1 MDKLKTA
8 IIPAA
13 GRGKRML
20 SVTDNFPK
28 AMIPYKG
35 KPIIGHQINWLI
47 KNGYNNLFIVTSY
60 KKEKIID
67 YVSRK
72 YSHLI
77 NLNFVAQE
85 NLNGLSSAILDALT
99 SFDNSTINSE
109 KFLVLLSDVLPLEDL
124 DDSYDNFICTS
135 VIEDNNISRWC
146 LVETDENENIVKFYD
161 KPEYDVSTRKNIVG
175 IYGFT
180 DFNKMKTFLNKQMW
194 TSSGLI
200 KNEFQFSY
208 ALNEYNKEIS
218 LKSYKYDN
226 FLDFGE
232 YDKLSAAKKNQTR
245 HFNSIEIVDCED
257 GTKKVIKKS
266 KNVEKMSD
274 ERNWLYHSPI
284 AKEFGPKVLGSPEP
298 GSYEM
303 EFIESHPMQEL
314 YCFGILNEQQWLQ
327 FFDQLTSLFFKEL
340 FFNYGPDVKNSEEFV
355 ALKKNE
361 MKKMN
366 DIILIEKTIDRLKK
380 VKEMFPLE
388 KYTIN
393 GEIYKNPALNMTNI
407 IKKLESISNNV
418 KYYGTIH
425 GDLFFGNMMYDKVKK
440 KLNVFD
446 PRGNYGFKDGDK
458 DPGYYKFI
466 GDVRYDA
473 AKMNH
478 SINGYYDFIIN
489 GLYILEK
496 NGPII
501 RYQFYDGNSQEMV
514 KKMFD
519 QFLLKME
526 FDKDEI
532 ELITGIL
539 FLSMIPL
546 HSENHNNQIMQ
557 FCKACEFLSK
567 FI

>member
-1 MDKLKTA
+1 MNKLKTA

-35 KPIIGHQINWLI
+35 KPIIGHQIDWLI

-60 KKEKIID
+60 RKEKIID
-67 YVSRK
+67 YVSRE

-77 NLNFVAQE
+77 NLNFVEQE
-85 NLNGLSSAILDALT
+85 NLNGLSSAILDALN
-99 SFDNSTINSE
+99 SFDNSTMNSE
-109 KFLVLLSDVLPLEDL
+109 QFLVLLSDVLPLEDL
-124 DDSYDNFICTS
+124 DDTYDNYICTS
-135 VIEDNNISRWC
+135 VIEDDDISRWC
-146 LVETDENENIVKFYD
+146 LVSTDDDGNIVEFYD
-161 KPEYDVSTRKNIVG
+161 KPEYKMLTRKNIVG
-175 IYGFT
+175 LYGFT
-180 DFNKMKTFLNKQMW
+180 DFNKMKHFLNMQMW
-194 TSSGLI
+194 TFGGLI
-200 KNEFQFSY
+200 KNELQFSY
-208 ALNEYNKEIS
+208 ALDKYNKEIG
-218 LKSYKYDN
+218 LKSYRYDN

-266 KNVEKMSD
+266 KDIEKMMN
-274 ERNWLYHSPI
+274 ERNWLCHSPI
-284 AKEFGPKVLGSPEP
+284 AKEFGPKILGEPEP
-298 GSYEM
+298 YLYEM

-327 FFDQLTSLFFKEL
+327 FFDQLTSLFSKEL
-340 FFNYGPDVKNSEEFV
+340 FFHYAPDEKSSEEFV
-355 ALKKNE
+355 LLKKDE
-361 MKKMN
+361 MKEMN
-366 DIILIEKTIDRLKK
+366 EAILIEKTINRLEK

-393 GEIYKNPALNMTNI
+393 GKIYKNPALNMTNI
-407 IKKLESISNNV
+407 INKLKSISSNT

-425 GDLFFGNMMYDKVKK
+425 GDLFFGNMMYDKNKK

-446 PRGNYGFKDGDK
+446 PRGNYGLKGGSK
-458 DPGYYKFI
+458 NPQYYKFI

-496 NGPII
+496 NGSII
-501 RYQFYDGNSQEMV
+501 RYQFYDGDSQEMV

-546 HSENHNNQIMQ
+546 HSENKNNQIMQ